1 MPLVLWV
8 TSCIKESIK
17 KLKDLIEG
25 IDFAM
30 LTTHANGKLRSRPMS
45 TQEFQ
50 FDGDLWFFTSDNT
63 HKVEEIEKDNEVNVA
78 YAKPED
84 NTYISV
90 SGTASIVKDREKI
103 EELWNPI
110 LKAWFPEG
118 LDDPSL
124 CLLKVSV
131 EEAEYWDSP
140 SSTLVQI
147 AGFVKALVTGK
158 SADGGDHGKVS
169 F

>member
-1 MPLVLWV
+1 MED
-8 TSCIKESIK
+8 KRQESIE
-17 KLKDLIEG
+17 KLKGLIEN

-45 TQEFQ
+45 TQEFE
-50 FDGDLWFFTSDNT
+50 FNGDLWFFTSEET

-78 YAKPED
+78 YSKPED

-110 LKAWFPEG
+110 LKAWFPKG

-158 SADGGDHGKVS
+158 SADGGDYGKVN